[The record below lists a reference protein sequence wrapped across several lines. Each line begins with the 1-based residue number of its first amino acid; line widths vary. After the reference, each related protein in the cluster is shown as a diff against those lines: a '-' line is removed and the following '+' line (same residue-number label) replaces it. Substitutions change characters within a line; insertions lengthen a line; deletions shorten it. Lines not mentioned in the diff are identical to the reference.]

1 MLASKTKMFQK
12 VVNKKVYENVIKV
25 KCNSCIFKLFHLQSG
40 SQGCSFSKQSIWSG
54 VQSRPY
60 SKVKFSNTFS
70 IVYFPESSC

>member
-1 MLASKTKMFQK
+1 MLASKTKMFRK

-60 SKVKFSNTFS
+60 KLRSTGD
-70 IVYFPESSC
+70 VYFTLFALRSL